1 MYLCVNSPALCQ
13 ESKNKGHCNIMF
25 KIKNALILSLTL
37 MGMFLFSWLF
47 VLFPVILGMN
57 MIIVIR
63 ETLTTLEGQLKKIS
77 DTKAN
82 YEALSK
88 V

>member
-1 MYLCVNSPALCQ
+1 
-13 ESKNKGHCNIMF
+13 MF

-57 MIIVIR
+57 MNIVIR
-63 ETLTTLEGQLKKIS
+63 ETLTTLIGEGQLKKIS

-82 YEALSK
+82 YKALSK